1 MAGAA
6 AAGGGGGGGGGWR
19 QEEEEGEYTHGK
31 IWQFAPCFFLLLHLV
46 QLVSV
51 AEAAGERRRGGE
63 EEQKGVEFG
72 RLFVTFALR
81 LYQKFRIQK
90 LPTGSFFSFLFSTTA
105 FDFESISVF
114 KSFSRIKVKV
124 RIG

>member
-1 MAGAA
+1 MARPHSSSSPCPCQGTAPRCGKNE
-6 AAGGGGGGGGGWR
+6 GGVEESTRW
-19 QEEEEGEYTHGK
+19 QEQQQLEEE
-31 IWQFAPCFFLLLHLV
+31 
-46 QLVSV
+46 LVSV
-51 AEAAGERRRGGE
+51 AGAAGEGRRGGE

-124 RIG
+124 RI